1 MSDYPRSTHPQ
12 PAVDTHVV
20 ARLST
25 VDRFLPLWIGLAMAA
40 GLLLGRLI
48 PGLAGGL
55 NAVSIHGTSL
65 PIAVGLLL
73 MMYPV
78 LAKVRYREI
87 GRITADRRMITAS
100 LILNWIIGPA
110 VMFALAWL
118 LLADLPAYRTGVIL
132 VGLARCIAMVL
143 IWTDL
148 ACGDREMAA
157 VLVALNAVFQVL
169 AYAALGVFYLN
180 VLPGWLGLPT
190 QSLHVSFAAIAVTV
204 VVFLG
209 IPLAAGFLTGHLGNA
224 PAASSGMRAGCCR
237 ALHQSPCMGCCSR
250 SWCCSRRRA
259 KRSPPS
265 R

>member
-1 MSDYPRSTHPQ
+1 MHPPTHPQ

-20 ARLST
+20 ARLSS

-65 PIAVGLLL
+65 PIAIGLLL

-87 GRITADRRMITAS
+87 GQITADRRMITAS

-118 LLADLPAYRTGVIL
+118 LLADLPG
-132 VGLARCIAMVL
+132 
-143 IWTDL
+143 
-148 ACGDREMAA
+148 
-157 VLVALNAVFQVL
+157 
-169 AYAALGVFYLN
+169 YAPASSWS
-180 VLPGWLGLPT
+180 GW
-190 QSLHVSFAAIAVTV
+190 
-204 VVFLG
+204 
-209 IPLAAGFLTGHLGNA
+209 
-224 PAASSGMRAGCCR
+224 PAAS
-237 ALHQSPCMGCCSR
+237 P
-250 SWCCSRRRA
+250 WC
-259 KRSPPS
+259 
-265 R
+265 